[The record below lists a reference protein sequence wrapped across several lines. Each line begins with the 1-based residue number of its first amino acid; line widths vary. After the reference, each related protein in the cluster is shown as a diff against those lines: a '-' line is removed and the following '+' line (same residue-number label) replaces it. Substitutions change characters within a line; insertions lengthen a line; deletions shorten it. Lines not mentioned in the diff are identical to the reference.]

1 MFFKLTTMKKYIA
14 IILLAFLAFNS
25 LAQKK
30 QLKTDDGKVAID
42 YLNASFGVY
51 NKLQKQIWSTPE
63 LGFLEEKSSAA
74 LQKHL
79 SENGFSIES
88 GVAGIPTAFV
98 ATYGSGSPVIGI
110 LAEFDALSGLSQDTV
125 PYEKPIIAGGNG
137 HGCGH
142 QLLGTAST
150 AGAVAIKKWIE
161 AKGIKGTLKVF
172 GTPAEE
178 GGGGKVFFAQ
188 GGYFNGVDAVL
199 DWHPASENAVNTA
212 TSLARLSIIYTFHG
226 KAAHAA
232 GNPEKGRSALDGV
245 EAFDNMVN
253 LLREHIPSDA
263 RIHYVITDGGG
274 LSPNVVPAHAEVS
287 YYVRAKSIKELFEI
301 TERVDNAADGAALGT
316 GTTVVKRRLAGA
328 IYPVLPNKALGKIIQ
343 KNLEK
348 VGGVEWTDKELAY
361 AAEIAKSTNTPAKEL
376 EKVKLVKPYD
386 ESKFGQLKP
395 VSSDVGDVSWN
406 VPVASFTAATFVP
419 GSPGHSWQNVA
430 AGGTTIGTK
439 GVLVAAKTFALT
451 AIDLFTNPASL
462 VPIKQE
468 FEVARGDGFKYA
480 PIVPGKP
487 ELDYR
492 AEK

>member
-1 MFFKLTTMKKYIA
+1 MKKTILFVS
-14 IILLAFLAFNS
+14 ITLLAFNLN
-25 LAQKK
+25 AQKK
-30 QLKTDDGKVAID
+30 QLKSGKEQIALD
-42 YLNASFGVY
+42 YLNNSFGTY
-51 NKLQKQIWSTPE
+51 DKLQKQIWSTPE

-79 SENGFSIES
+79 FENGFKIEK
-88 GVAGIPTAFV
+88 GVAEIPTAFV

-125 PYEKPIIAGGNG
+125 PFEKPLVAKGNG

-142 QLLGTAST
+142 NLLGTASV

-161 AKGIKGTLKVF
+161 TTGAKGTIIVY

-188 GGYFNGVDAVL
+188 GGLFKGVDAVL
-199 DWHPASENAVNTA
+199 NWHPASENAVNTS
-212 TSLARLSIIYTFHG
+212 TSLARLSTVYKFHG

-232 GNPEKGRSALDGV
+232 ANPEKGRSALDGV

-287 YYVRAKSIKELFEI
+287 YYVRAKNIEELLDI
-301 TERVDNAADGAALGT
+301 ANRVDNAADGGALGT
-316 GTTVVKRRLAGA
+316 STTVTKHRLAGA
-328 IYPVLPNKALGKIIQ
+328 IYPVLPNKTFSRIIE

-348 VGGVEWTDKELAY
+348 VGGVQWTEKEVAY
-361 AAEIAKSTNTPAKEL
+361 ATQIAKSTNTPVTEF
-376 EKVKLVKPYD
+376 EKVKSITSYD
-386 ESKFGQLKP
+386 ESKFGQLKSG
-395 VSSDVGDVSWN
+395 SSDVGDVSWN
-406 VPVASFTAATFVP
+406 VPVGSFVATTFVP

-439 GVLVAAKTFALT
+439 GVLVAAKVIALS
-451 AIDLFTNPASL
+451 AIDLFANPAL
-462 VPIKQE
+462 LIPIKEE
-468 FEVARGDGFKYA
+468 FQKARGEGFKYT

-492 AEK
+492 LEN

>member
-1 MFFKLTTMKKYIA
+1 MKRYIA
-14 IILLAFLAFNS
+14 FIFASFLFLEAG
-25 LAQKK
+25 AQKK
-30 QLKTDDGKVAID
+30 QIKPDDGKIAID
-42 YLNASFGVY
+42 YLNSSFGIY
-51 NKLQKQIWSTPE
+51 NRLQKQIWSTSE
-63 LGFLEEKSSAA
+63 LGFLEVNSSSA
-74 LQKHL
+74 LQKQL
-79 SENGFSIES
+79 TENGFAVEK

-98 ATYGSGSPVIGI
+98 ANYGSGSPVIGI

-137 HGCGH
+137 QGCGH
-142 QLLGTAST
+142 HLLGTAST
-150 AGAVAIKKWIE
+150 AGAIAIKKWIE

-188 GGYFNGVDAVL
+188 EGYFKEVDAVI
-199 DWHPASENAVNTA
+199 DWHPASENAVNTG
-212 TSLARLSIIYTFHG
+212 TSLARISIIYTFHG

-245 EAFDNMVN
+245 EAMDNMVN
-253 LLREHIPSDA
+253 QLREHIVSDA

-274 LSPNVVPAHAEVS
+274 LSPNVVPAHAQVS
-287 YYVRAKSIKELFEI
+287 YYVRAKNIPELFDI
-301 TERVDNAADGAALGT
+301 LGRVDNAADGAALGT
-316 GTTVVKRRLAGA
+316 GTTVTKKRLAGA
-328 IYPVLPNKALGKIIQ
+328 IYPVLPNKTLGKIIQ

-348 VGGVEWTDKELAY
+348 VGGVQWTEKELAY
-361 AAEIAKSTNTPAKEL
+361 AAEIAKSTNTSAKDL
-376 EKVKLVKPYD
+376 EKVKSVKPYD
-386 ESKFGQLKP
+386 ESKFGILHSG
-395 VSSDVGDVSWN
+395 SSDVGDVSWN

-439 GVLVAAKTFALT
+439 GVIVAAKVFALT
-451 AIDLFTNPASL
+451 AIELFSNPAL
-462 VPIKQE
+462 LIPIKQE
-468 FEVARGDGFKYA
+468 FEAARGPEFKYA

-492 AEK
+492 SEK

>member
-1 MFFKLTTMKKYIA
+1 MKKYIVLLLISTL
-14 IILLAFLAFNS
+14 IINTS
-25 LAQKK
+25 AQKK
-30 QLKTDDGKVAID
+30 QIKAAKERIAID
-42 YLNASFGVY
+42 YLNNSFGTY
-51 NKLQKQIWSTPE
+51 DKLQKQIWSTPE

-79 SENGFSIES
+79 SENGFTVQN

-125 PYEKPIIAGGNG
+125 PYEKVLVSKGNG
-137 HGCGH
+137 QGCGH
-142 QLLGTAST
+142 HLLGTAST
-150 AGAVAIKKWIE
+150 AGAVAIKKWLE
-161 AKGIKGTLKVF
+161 TTGAKGTLKVF

-178 GGGGKVFFAQ
+178 GGGGKVFFVQ
-188 GGYFNGVDAVL
+188 DGYFNGVDAVL
-199 DWHPASENAVNTA
+199 NWHPASENAVNGS
-212 TSLARLSIIYTFHG
+212 TSLARISIIYKFHG

-232 GNPEKGRSALDGV
+232 GNPEKGRSALDAV

-253 LLREHIPSDA
+253 QLREHIVSDA

-287 YYVRAKSIKELFEI
+287 YYVRAKNTTELFDI
-301 TERVDNAADGAALGT
+301 LERVDNAADGAALGT
-316 GTTVVKRRLAGA
+316 GTTVTKKRLAGA
-328 IYPVLPNKALGKIIQ
+328 IYPVLPNKTFSKLIE

-348 VGGVEWTDKELAY
+348 VGGVQWTEKEHAF
-361 AAEIAKSTNTPAKEL
+361 ATEIAKSTNTLAKDL
-376 EKVKLVKPYD
+376 EKVKTVIPFKEND
-386 ESKFGQLKP
+386 FGQLKSG
-395 VSSDVGDVSWN
+395 SSDVGDVSWN
-406 VPVASFTAATFVP
+406 VPVGSFVAATFVP

-439 GVLVAAKTFALT
+439 GAIVAAKVFALT
-451 AIDLFTNPASL
+451 AIDLFSNPTL
-462 VPIKQE
+462 LIPIKEE
-468 FEVARGDGFKYA
+468 FQKARGEGFKYA

-492 AEK
+492 LEN

>member
-1 MFFKLTTMKKYIA
+1 MNKYIA
-14 IILLAFLAFNS
+14 LIFASFLFFEAG
-25 LAQKK
+25 AQKK
-30 QLKTDDGKVAID
+30 QSKPADGKIAID
-42 YLNASFGVY
+42 YLNRSFGVY

-63 LGFLEEKSSAA
+63 LGFLEENSSDA

-79 SENGFSIES
+79 SENGFKIEK
-88 GVAGIPTAFV
+88 GVAGMPTAFI
-98 ATYGSGSPVIGI
+98 ATYGSGTPVIGI

-125 PYEKPIIAGGNG
+125 PYEKPIIAGGSG

-161 AKGIKGTLKVF
+161 NKGIKGTLKVF

-188 GGYFNGVDAVL
+188 DGYFKDVDAVL
-199 DWHPASENAVNTA
+199 DWHPASENAVNIG
-212 TSLARLSIIYTFHG
+212 TSLARISIIYIFHG

-245 EAFDNMVN
+245 EAMDNMVN
-253 LLREHIPSDA
+253 QLREHIVSDA

-287 YYVRAKSIKELFEI
+287 YYVRAKNVKELFEI
-301 TERVDNAADGAALGT
+301 SDRVDNAADGAALGT
-316 GTTVVKRRLAGA
+316 GTTVTKKRLAGA
-328 IYPVLPNKALGKIIQ
+328 IYPVLPNKTLGKIIQ

-348 VGGVEWTDKELAY
+348 VGGVEWTAKEQAY
-361 AAEIAKSTNTPAKEL
+361 AAEIAKSTNTPVKDL
-376 EKVKLVKPYD
+376 EKVKSVKPYD
-386 ESKFGQLKP
+386 ESKFGALHSG
-395 VSSDVGDVSWN
+395 SSDVGDVSWN
-406 VPVASFTAATFVP
+406 VPVASFTAATFIP

-439 GVLVAAKTFALT
+439 GVLVAAKVFALT
-451 AIDLFTNPASL
+451 AIDLFSDPALL
-462 VPIKQE
+462 VPVKQE
-468 FEVARGDGFKYA
+468 FETARGEGFKYA

-492 AEK
+492 AEKFK

>member
-1 MFFKLTTMKKYIA
+1 MMKKYIV
-14 IILLAFLAFNS
+14 FLFVSFLFLEAR
-25 LAQKK
+25 AQKK
-30 QLKTDDGKVAID
+30 QSKPDDGKIAVD
-42 YLNASFGVY
+42 YLNSSFGVY
-51 NKLQKQIWSTPE
+51 NKIQKQIWSTPE
-63 LGFLEEKSSAA
+63 LGFLEENSSAV

-79 SENGFSIES
+79 SENGFSIEK
-88 GVAGIPTAFV
+88 GVAGMPTAFV
-98 ATYGSGSPVIGI
+98 ATFGSGSPVIGI

-125 PYEKPIIAGGNG
+125 PYEKPIIAGGSG

-161 AKGIKGTLKVF
+161 TKGIKGTLKVF

-188 GGYFNGVDAVL
+188 DGYFKNVDAVL
-199 DWHPASENAVNTA
+199 DWHPASENAVNISTN
-212 TSLARLSIIYTFHG
+212 LARISIIYTFHG

-232 GNPEKGRSALDGV
+232 ANPEKGRSALDGV
-245 EAFDNMVN
+245 EALDNMVN

-287 YYVRAKSIKELFEI
+287 YYVRAKNIKELFDI
-301 TERVDNAADGAALGT
+301 TNRVDNAADGAALGT
-316 GTTVVKRRLAGA
+316 GTTVVKKRLAGA
-328 IYPVLPNKALGKIIQ
+328 IYPVLPNKTLGKIIQ

-348 VGGVEWTDKELAY
+348 VGGVEWTEKELAY
-361 AAEIAKSTNTPAKEL
+361 AIEIAKSVETPLKDL
-376 EKVKLVKPYD
+376 EKVKLVKPFD

-395 VSSDVGDVSWN
+395 GSSDVGDVSWN
-406 VPVASFTAATFVP
+406 VPVASFTATTFVP

-451 AIDLFTNPASL
+451 AIDLFTNPALL

-468 FEVARGDGFKYA
+468 FEAARGEGFKYA
-480 PIVPGKP
+480 PIVSGKP